1 MSRTSVKY
9 LKEYDCKYNTREP
22 SDVERTEA
30 AIENMEGLRLTLFK
44 SVSGGPSLLDRK
56 PDYKPPKG

>member
-1 MSRTSVKY
+1 M
-9 LKEYDCKYNTREP
+9 EH
-22 SDVERTEA
+22 TEA

-44 SVSGGPSLLDRK
+44 SVNGRPSLFDRKPGEPK

>member
-1 MSRTSVKY
+1 ME
-9 LKEYDCKYNTREP
+9 EYDYKYNTREA

-44 SVSGGPSLLDRK
+44 SVSGGPSLFDRKPGEPK